1 MAESCQGSQGWWVVE
16 IRLELWPAVS
26 SPLDAQGGVVGEPW
40 EKVGNHPEKKN
51 QRGINFS
58 MKRQ

>member
-26 SPLDAQGGVVGEPW
+26 SPLEAQGGAVGEPW
-40 EKVGNHPEKKN
+40 EKVGKSSRKKK
-51 QRGINFS
+51 I
-58 MKRQ
+58 KEE